1 MLKEERKDHIYLQCH
16 QEINFAG
23 IFEEVARKL
32 NQPKEVRESVALEAQ
47 GGIKGHIPFFT
58 EGKAGTARTSTTE
71 KILRGPRADPV
82 ALMELLDKAGKY
94 LVLDDFDKIQAETE
108 KQLLAQTAKV
118 FSDQAQTA
126 KLILIGVAD
135 SAAELVSL
143 DRTVQYRLAEVQVP
157 RMSEEEIRTVIA
169 EGARKLSMDF
179 TSVAEEIVKL
189 SDGLPKYTHHL
200 CLECVREAKEHA
212 CAGVSPEFLP
222 SAIRA
227 VIARAGQSLAMV
239 YNMAIRARRESRAL
253 HRKIVYALAQAE
265 GQKVSATELEVLLR
279 DQFGVQV
286 PRPHLYGAITQLTQ
300 PGRASLL
307 IRDPHR
313 IGVVKFRDPLMKPFV
328 RMLLRAGNGERLF
341 PEA

>member
-1 MLKEERKDHIYLQCH
+1 
-16 QEINFAG
+16 
-23 IFEEVARKL
+23 
-32 NQPKEVRESVALEAQ
+32 
-47 GGIKGHIPFFT
+47 
-58 EGKAGTARTSTTE
+58 
-71 KILRGPRADPV
+71 
-82 ALMELLDKAGKY
+82 
-94 LVLDDFDKIQAETE
+94 
-108 KQLLAQTAKV
+108 
-118 FSDQAQTA
+118 
-126 KLILIGVAD
+126 
-135 SAAELVSL
+135 
-143 DRTVQYRLAEVQVP
+143 
-157 RMSEEEIRTVIA
+157 MSEEEIRTVIA